1 MSEYFQEPKS
11 LGGRVKVWLDLSNHA
26 TKRDL
31 KNAAGVDKYFSKKPD
46 FANLKLDVCK
56 LDIDN

>member
-31 KNAAGVDKYFSKKPD
+31 KLINIFLK
-46 FANLKLDVCK
+46 NLIL
-56 LDIDN
+56 LI